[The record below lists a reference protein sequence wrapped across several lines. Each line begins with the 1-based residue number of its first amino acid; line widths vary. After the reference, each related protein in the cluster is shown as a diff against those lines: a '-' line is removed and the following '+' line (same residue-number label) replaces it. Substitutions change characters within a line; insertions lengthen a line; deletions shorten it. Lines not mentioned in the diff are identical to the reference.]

1 ETEDI
6 SEAFG
11 PDYANFKDTVLL
23 DKMPENAVDCETA
36 LRHAGTGTDIC
47 VKGYVHRARQAGYE
61 YEFELHPDRLPDTH
75 GPGFRVRILVIRSPF
90 KFRTLRTMSLDGKAK
105 LAVNG
110 RLSGESDDDG
120 FVHLWATSYF
130 VEKPPPE

>member
-1 ETEDI
+1 MRRSDFLIGFIVGAAGLMLWENCPGQWSFTSILNFLPGSWETEDI

-47 VKGYVHRARQAGYE
+47 VKGYVIEHARLGTSTN
-61 YEFELHPDRLPDTH
+61 LSCILI
-75 GPGFRVRILVIRSPF
+75 GFQTRMVPV
-90 KFRTLRTMSLDGKAK
+90 
-105 LAVNG
+105 
-110 RLSGESDDDG
+110 
-120 FVHLWATSYF
+120 FVF
-130 VEKPPPE
+130 VS